1 MSVFLKQGPSPAN
14 TGLRVMVMCAV
25 AALAIGCKQAPEA
38 KPKLAAAPVDAA
50 QVITKDIRVADEF
63 NGRVWATNDVD
74 IRPRVTGYIDRIA
87 FREGELV
94 RKGDLLYVIDPR
106 PYKDAADNARA
117 QLDREHAAADFAK
130 IQEDRAQRLKASD
143 AVSQEEL
150 QNRGSDLLQSG
161 ARVKAAE
168 AAVASAELNL
178 SYTEVRS
185 PIDGRIGRT
194 QLTLGNLA

>member
-1 MSVFLKQGPSPAN
+1 MAVFLEQGPSQAN

-25 AALAIGCKQAPEA
+25 AALAIGCKQTPEAGA
-38 KPKLAAAPVDAA
+38 KPKLAAAPVEAA

-87 FREGELV
+87 FREGQMV

-130 IQEDRAQRLKASD
+130 IQEERAQH
-143 AVSQEEL
+143 
-150 QNRGSDLLQSG
+150 
-161 ARVKAAE
+161 
-168 AAVASAELNL
+168 
-178 SYTEVRS
+178 
-185 PIDGRIGRT
+185 
-194 QLTLGNLA
+194 

>member
-1 MSVFLKQGPSPAN
+1 MPVFLKQGPLLAN
-14 TGLRVMVMCAV
+14 KGLRVMVMCAI

-87 FREGELV
+87 FREGQMV

-130 IQEDRAQRLKASD
+130 IQEDRAQSEIVLPGAGWRLSPAHHHGEFCRS
-143 AVSQEEL
+143 
-150 QNRGSDLLQSG
+150 
-161 ARVKAAE
+161 ARHGHARAKPARA
-168 AAVASAELNL
+168 
-178 SYTEVRS
+178 
-185 PIDGRIGRT
+185 
-194 QLTLGNLA
+194 